1 MAKAAGQM
9 VDIDTPYK
17 PLWGK
22 KHDKENVSGYRD
34 LVSDAIREV

>member
-1 MAKAAGQM
+1 MAKALDQM

-22 KHDKENVSGYRD
+22 RHGKENVSGYRD
-34 LVSDAIREV
+34 LVSYAIH